1 MIFDPFK
8 DSPSA
13 VQGRDQKKRAF
24 LIGTEAGRVHL
35 LVKMALYRGQS
46 INCYHLIREDRR
58 KLEGRNYP
66 GFEAIRDEYIR
77 HGIELS
83 YPNDI
88 PEADVERWVQFG
100 KEQARLRGLEILE

>member
-8 DSPSA
+8 DGPSA
-13 VQGRDQKKRAF
+13 VSGRDQKKRAF
-24 LIGTEAGRVHL
+24 LVGNGEGRVHL

-58 KLEGRNYP
+58 KLEGRNTP
-66 GFEAIRDEYIR
+66 GFDAIRDEYIL
-77 HGIELS
+77 HGIEVP

-88 PEADVERWVQFG
+88 PESDVERWVGFG
-100 KEQARLRGLEILE
+100 KREAKMRNLEVLE